1 MKVQSQH
8 DKCLSCLSP
17 DKCCLSHCLPLN
29 LPSGEAFTTI
39 SSHFRAKHILYL
51 IMTCKLIK
59 AFTSIMLHLALKYP
73 PGSPHCSYN
82 KNNITFCREDLF
94 GLSAAPLNLISL
106 FLLHQFLFS
115 HIELL
120 AAASG
125 CQPIRM
131 KRQRDQWYGAVI
143 KSIRWFFMKFL
154 LFFIRSIKTCQHRA
168 T

>member
-29 LPSGEAFTTI
+29 LPSEEAFTTI

-51 IMTCKLIK
+51 IITCKLIK

-120 AAASG
+120 ATILGQVVTSFLGEVSAS
-125 CQPIRM
+125 CTVKAFITFCSLSVQF
-131 KRQRDQWYGAVI
+131 
-143 KSIRWFFMKFL
+143 SL
-154 LFFIRSIKTCQHRA
+154 LNFKT
-168 T
+168 